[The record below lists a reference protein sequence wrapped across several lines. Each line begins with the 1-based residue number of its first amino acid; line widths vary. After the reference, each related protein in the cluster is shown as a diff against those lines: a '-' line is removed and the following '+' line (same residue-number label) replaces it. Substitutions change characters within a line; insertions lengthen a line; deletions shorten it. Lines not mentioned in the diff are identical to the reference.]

1 MRPLYDL
8 QPAQPRNAR
17 LWDGSA
23 GTGAITVPSE
33 IRNAATLDDARR
45 LAGMNPHLPHREDVR
60 AAFVAGRE
68 LRERADGLPAD
79 GRGPDAEALER
90 REVMA
95 RAFARG
101 DDAETI
107 REAWPSH
114 WPRDD
119 DGNRRWMADRKW
131 VTRQSAPVAAPKET
145 TMAKKRGPTE
155 TQTTP
160 TPDKL
165 RTHLLLNGPT
175 TRDEL
180 RVAVGYAA
188 HYPSEAVARTML
200 NKHLRELG
208 AVSPQG
214 RLGPV
219 ELPGAASE
227 TQPAAPKKT
236 RAERDHELDAPA
248 RRRVAEAL
256 AATRGEHT
264 DPVRPSLARAAREA
278 IREANESDA
287 PVYLEPAFAKAL
299 HRMLVEAGL

>member
-68 LRERADGLPAD
+68 Q
-79 GRGPDAEALER
+79 
-90 REVMA
+90 
-95 RAFARG
+95 
-101 DDAETI
+101 
-107 REAWPSH
+107 REAS
-114 WPRDD
+114 D
-119 DGNRRWMADRKW
+119 
-131 VTRQSAPVAAPKET
+131 AAPKET

-160 TPDKL
+160 TPEKL

-180 RVAVGYAA
+180 REAVGYAT

-299 HRMLVEAGL
+299 HGMLVEAGL

>member
-17 LWDGSA
+17 LWDGTA

-45 LAGMNPHLPHREDVR
+45 LAGMNPHLPQREDVR

-90 REVMA
+90 RAVIA

-119 DGNRRWMADRKW
+119 EGNRRWMADRKW
-131 VTRQSAPVAAPKET
+131 VTRQSAPVVAPKET
-145 TMAKKRGPTE
+145 TMARGTE
-155 TQTTP
+155 ASTKARREALQAALPGTGA
-160 TPDKL
+160 DL
-165 RTHLLLNGPT
+165 RERLSTEYAGVGPT
-175 TRDEL
+175 TLNYDLKQIGATRDDEG
-180 RVAVGYAA
+180 VWSVGTG
-188 HYPSEAVARTML
+188 AR
-200 NKHLRELG
+200 
-208 AVSPQG
+208 
-214 RLGPV
+214 
-219 ELPGAASE
+219 
-227 TQPAAPKKT
+227 PKKT